1 MDKVGS
7 MPHGFFT
14 VEQWERTRSQDAAQW
29 VPIKHAGPIR
39 HFDACNT
46 LTGVRARIEAEG
58 RPGFFR
64 VVQTQLMIRAERIH
78 GKLRLERKHAGS
90 PETLERSVQAFER
103 DKDQRDKWGK
113 WPAARRPRKK

>member
-14 VEQWERTRSQDAAQW
+14 VEQWKGTSRQAAGQW
-29 VPIKHAGPIR
+29 APIK

-46 LTGVRARIEAEG
+46 LTGVMAWIEAEG

-64 VVQTQLMIRAERIH
+64 VVQTQRMIRAEQIE
-78 GKLRLERKHAGS
+78 GKLRLDRKHAGS

-103 DKDQRDKWGK
+103 DKGK
-113 WPAARRPRKK
+113 WPATKRPRKRK